1 MTSGDLLTA
10 LRHAPLDP
18 IADAAPLFVGPG
30 AVTLIPG
37 TVSTAKVLG
46 LALVAAIVA
55 LIAQ

>member
-1 MTSGDLLTA
+1 MDMMP
-10 LRHAPLDP
+10 PL
-18 IADAAPLFVGPG
+18 DAAPLFVGPG